1 MPSALVPRGWQ
12 EAGGHPCAEA
22 VYPTPPPLG
31 VLMIS
36 QAPAEADPPKTGA
49 AYLRLAPGDGC
60 GHVTTVEGGGC
71 WSGRL
76 GATLGGERARVEVPR
91 RRAGGG
97 VFRRGQQQGP
107 IPRLRASPA
116 QLTRLRG
123 GGFPLLLC
131 PLRPSPSALPWG
143 GRQRENWGD
152 RLGLAAL
159 LGCSLIV
166 DSTKS
171 SA

>member
-97 VFRRGQQQGP
+97 GLPTRPAARAHSAPPGQP
-107 IPRLRASPA
+107 SPA
-116 QLTRLRG
+116 H
-123 GGFPLLLC
+123 
-131 PLRPSPSALPWG
+131 SPAGRRVPPAALPAAPLAQCTSVGRAPARELG
-143 GRQRENWGD
+143 GSPWPG
-152 RLGLAAL
+152 GAAWL
-159 LGCSLIV
+159 LINS
-166 DSTKS
+166 
-171 SA
+171 